1 MTGILRNRPFVLAA
15 ATLFCSS
22 LAPPEIGSSVCADDA
37 ALVAPFVTEQ
47 TFGIV
52 KIDTGNLELPELPDP
67 FASLFPGGP
76 EAMGRHLATARQT
89 VAAMAKATDGQ
100 PVYGVIGTPNSP
112 TNWPVLLF
120 LKKTPQVDAE
130 RLVQVLGA
138 SASLELLERDGL
150 VVAIPKMGKVPLVQL
165 AALVPSRRDGLS
177 EAFASV
183 QSYPVQFL
191 LLPPDFVRRTIAELL
206 PTLPENL
213 GGGPSRVLL
222 DGCLWAALGVD
233 PAEFKGELVIQ
244 SVSEQAA
251 QDLAAT
257 LPRIAEAAYNA
268 NPRVQKQVPRESFQ
282 SLLAMLHLEAK
293 ADRVIIRLAGREAA
307 DSMQLAATIVGVLKG
322 RVDERENMNKFKHI
336 MLAMHNYHDAY
347 KMFPPCDE
355 VRDKE
360 GKTGLSWRVHLLPFV
375 EQRKL
380 YERFHLDEPWDS
392 PHNKALIAEMPKVY
406 QGGEFGLAPG
416 YTTFQ
421 VPVGEGTAFGGT
433 KACRMSQIT
442 DGLSNTIA
450 LVQVKPERAVPWT
463 APQDYTFDPKNPTE
477 GLAVDGEGMFL
488 SGIFDG
494 SVRRT
499 IAAIDLE
506 MLLRMFQK
514 SDGKPVE
521 W

>member
-1 MTGILRNRPFVLAA
+1 MTGILRHRSLLLAA

-22 LAPPEIGSSVCADDA
+22 LALPEIESSVCADDA
-37 ALVAPFVTEQ
+37 AIVAPFVTEQ

-52 KIDTGNLELPELPDP
+52 KVDTGNLELPQLPDV
-67 FASLFPGGP
+67 FASLLPGGT
-76 EAMGRHLATARQT
+76 EAMGRHLATARQII
-89 VAAMAKATDGQ
+89 AATAKATDGQ

-112 TNWPVLLF
+112 TDWPAMLL
-120 LKKTPQVDAE
+120 LKKTPQVDTEA
-130 RLVQVLGA
+130 LVQVFGA
-138 SASLELLERDGL
+138 SASLELVERDGL
-150 VVAIPKMGKVPLVQL
+150 VVAIPKMGKEPLGQL
-165 AALVPSRRDGLS
+165 AALGPSRRDGLS
-177 EAFASV
+177 EAFATV

-222 DGCLWAALGVD
+222 DGCLWTALGVD
-233 PAEFKGELVIQ
+233 PAELKGELVIQ
-244 SVSEQAA
+244 SASEQAA

-257 LPRIAEAAYNA
+257 LPGIAEAAYNA

-282 SLLAMLHLEAK
+282 SLLSLLHLEVQ
-293 ADRVIIRLAGREAA
+293 ADCVIIGLAGKEAA
-307 DSMQLAATIVGVLKG
+307 GSMQLAATILGVLKG
-322 RVDERENMNKFKHI
+322 RVDERENMNKFKRI
-336 MLAMHNYHDAY
+336 MIAMHNYHDRY
-347 KMFPPCDE
+347 GMFPPRNE
-355 VRDKE
+355 VRNEE

-375 EQRKL
+375 EQKKL
-380 YERFHLDEPWDS
+380 YEKFHLDEPWDS

-421 VPVGEGTAFGGT
+421 VPVGEGTAFGGP
-433 KACRMSQIT
+433 KACRMNLIT
-442 DGLSNTIA
+442 DGTSNTIA

-463 APQDYTFDPKNPTE
+463 APQDYTFDPKDPAE
-477 GLAVDGEGMFL
+477 GLAVDGEGLFL
-488 SGIFDG
+488 SAMFDG

-499 IAAIDLE
+499 VATIKPE

-514 SDGKPVE
+514 SDGKTVE